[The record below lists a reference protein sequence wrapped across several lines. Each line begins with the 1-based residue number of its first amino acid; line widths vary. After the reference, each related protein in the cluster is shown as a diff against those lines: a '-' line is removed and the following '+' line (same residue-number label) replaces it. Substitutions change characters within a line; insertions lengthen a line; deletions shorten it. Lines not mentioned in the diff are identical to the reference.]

1 MIEYVIRSFLGPA
14 LAQVLT
20 FLQTHPEIVAIV
32 VSIMLILYILGR
44 MQLNNISKRTKEF
57 VLGRY
62 QDVIQRRPK
71 ITAGGLYKLIY
82 PEWEKEV
89 VKWAKFIPHKF
100 DLWPMPVTAARAKEK
115 LSFNVDWVKEVL
127 KKNKLEI
134 LNDEEEPSNP

>member
-1 MIEYVIRSFLGPA
+1 MIEYVIRSLLGPA

-20 FLQTHPEIVAIV
+20 FLQTHPEIVAIF
-32 VSIMLILYILGR
+32 VSILLILYIAGR
-44 MQLNNISKRTKEF
+44 MQLNNISKKTKEF
-57 VLGRY
+57 VLGHY

-89 VKWAKFIPHKF
+89 VTWAKFIPHRL
-100 DLWPMPVTAARAKEK
+100 DLWPVPVTASRVKEK
-115 LSFNVDWVKEVL
+115 MSFNVDWVKEVL

-134 LNDEEEPSNP
+134 TNDEEETSNP